1 MKAAGIVRR
10 IDSLGRIVLP
20 KELRNILDIH
30 SGGSIEIFVDGDK
43 IVLQK
48 GQIEETAD
56 KDESILHKR
65 IAGLTIEN
73 AQLRG
78 VITQIDPA
86 FFKRK
91 CRVCGCDW
99 NHPCNDHDYW
109 VTDDLCSACAEKETA
124 KEANG

>member
-1 MKAAGIVRR
+1 MKAVGIVRK
-10 IDSLGRIVLP
+10 IDSLGHIVLP
-20 KELRNILDIH
+20 KELLNILDIH
-30 SGGSIEIFVDGDK
+30 DGDPIGIFVDGDN
-43 IVLQK
+43 IVLRK
-48 GQIEETAD
+48 CLIEEIAD
-56 KDESILHKR
+56 KDKSILHKR

-73 AQLRG
+73 AQLRD
-78 VITQIDPA
+78 VITQIDPT

-109 VTDDLCSACAEKETA
+109 VEDDLCSACAEQEAA

>member
-1 MKAAGIVRR
+1 MKAVGIVRR

-20 KELRNILDIH
+20 KELLNILDIH
-30 SGGSIEIFVDGDK
+30 NGNPMGIFVDGDN

-48 GQIEETAD
+48 GLIEETAD
-56 KDESILHKR
+56 KDKSILHKR

-73 AQLRG
+73 AQLRD

-91 CRVCGCDW
+91 CHVCGCDW
-99 NHPCNDHDYW
+99 NHPCNDHDCW
-109 VTDDLCSACAEKETA
+109 VTDDLCSACAEQEAT
-124 KEANG
+124 KEAKV